1 MNHLLAEPSA
11 PGGEASP
18 RVARI
23 GIAGTGRVAR
33 HHVAAALALGHRIVA
48 GSARSA
54 GSPGW
59 GAFQALVP
67 DATFVADPADL
78 LDDPDLDAVVV
89 SLPWHVMPAWTARLL
104 TTAKPLL
111 IEKPLGL
118 DAAAIARALGQP
130 DARPSSKLIGYNR
143 RHYVTVGRLRERLGQ
158 GGLKAVQV
166 TVSEDLSR
174 LVRDHGPAIVP
185 HVLAFS
191 SSHTL
196 DLVLH
201 LLGPLTIVRLRA
213 HRERGTPG
221 PFVSLNGLLETAGGI
236 PVALALNARDPSP
249 AGLRCLF
256 DDGTTWHLSPLEVL
270 TVCDGYEIHEAR
282 PGAEIRR
289 YVPRAARVV
298 EEPAAVKPGFLAQMR
313 AFLSGEFGP
322 GATAAESVRLH
333 GFLESLVAGAQA

>member
-1 MNHLLAEPSA
+1 
-11 PGGEASP
+11 
-18 RVARI
+18 V
-23 GIAGTGRVAR
+23 GTGRVAR
-33 HHVAAALALGHRIVA
+33 HHVTAALALGHRIVA

-59 GAFQALVP
+59 RAVRALAP
-67 DATFVADPADL
+67 DATFVADPGAM

-89 SLPWHVMPAWTARLL
+89 CLPWDVMPAWTPRLL
-104 TTAKPLL
+104 SSPKPLL

-118 DAAAIARALGQP
+118 DAEAVASAVAGP
-130 DARPSSKLIGYNR
+130 EARPAGKLIGYNR
-143 RHYVTVGRLRERLGQ
+143 RYYATVARLRARLGQ

-191 SSHTL
+191 SSHAL
-196 DLVLH
+196 DLALH
-201 LLGPLTIVRLRA
+201 LCGPLEIVRLRA
-213 HRERGTPG
+213 HRDRGLPG
-221 PFVSLNGLLETAGGI
+221 PFVSLNGLLETTGGV
-236 PVALALNARDPSP
+236 PVALALNANDPSP

-270 TVCDGYEIHEAR
+270 TVYDGYEIRQAR

-289 YVPRAARVV
+289 YVPRAAEVV
-298 EEPAAVKPGFLAQMR
+298 EEPADVKPGFVAQMR
-313 AFLSGEFGP
+313 AFLSGDFGP
-322 GATAAESVRLH
+322 GASPAECVRLH
-333 GFLESLVAGAQA
+333 RLLERLVAGAPA